1 MPTRDVVV
9 RHFSFMK
16 YHLKKTLALVLI
28 PLIIACTTEPEES
41 SRIIPTPGLFEV
53 LTATPIPEP
62 TQLPTQPPAPTVPPT
77 ATPTRVPT
85 ATPLPT
91 ATPVPLTPREFPTN
105 IDPNLVSERP
115 PEEEI
120 FAAWTEYLQDAEV
133 RFVGDSFGTHFCADG
148 NTYSTSSEYGDF
160 FWTPHEWD
168 VSRHPGL
175 AANEWQ
181 TVRTGP
187 WNWTFSRKDGKT
199 VRPLDRGDREVIV
212 GDSWKCTESL
222 VWEQVENA
230 PVSPWRIHDVHT
242 LDDDGS
248 IAFLHDGQIIKF
260 NPGGNWWVPFEQP
273 ELSGLWRM
281 RYVPIPRDS
290 RRQTGLIGFKG
301 DEMWWINPFDG
312 AIEPGPS
319 LGSTKSIFWLLSDV
333 EGEIYVGR
341 GTEAEFDEIYSPDD
355 DTWVQVE
362 PRLRDEGFLRFL
374 GSGANFH
381 GEQAFASNIQL
392 DEGRLMV
399 GDPQSGAPWDMWIY
413 EVETDTLTKTAE
425 SNAARNHG
433 KLLELAD
440 SKVLLYF
447 GEHQD
452 GFRRTVVNEYELYD
466 PVTDSWSTWES
477 AETIEDGW
485 AMSHAWSV
493 GDDGTILG
501 SFFHLDQEF
510 PGKFGVLNPATNV
523 WTYFDPPP
531 GDGGSLTVIPMTH
544 NRVMVLRELSLT
556 GTEAETWLIK
566 LP

>member
-9 RHFSFMK
+9 RHLSFMK
-16 YHLKKTLALVLI
+16 NLSKKTLALVLVMVT
-28 PLIIACTTEPEES
+28 IACTTEPDEP

-91 ATPVPLTPREFPTN
+91 ATPVPLTPRKFPAH
-105 IDPNLVSERP
+105 IDPDLVSERP

-133 RFVGDSFGTHFCADG
+133 RFVGDNFGTHFCADG
-148 NTYSTSSEYGDF
+148 NTYSPASEYGDF
-160 FWTPHEWD
+160 FWTPHEWKI
-168 VSRHPGL
+168 SRHPGL

-181 TVRTGP
+181 SASTGP

-199 VRPLDRGDREVIV
+199 VRRLDKGDREVVV
-212 GDSWKCTESL
+212 GDSWKCAESL

-242 LDDDGS
+242 LDDGS
-248 IAFLHDGQIIKF
+248 IAFLHDGQIVKF
-260 NPGGNWWVPFEQP
+260 NPGEGQWAPLDIP
-273 ELSGLWRM
+273 ELLGLSQM
-281 RYVPIPRDS
+281 RFIPTPRTTGK
-290 RRQTGLIGFKG
+290 QTSLVGIKG
-301 DEMWWINPFDG
+301 DEMWWVTWTG
-312 AIEPGPS
+312 VTQQGPS
-319 LGSTKSIFWLLSDV
+319 LGSTKTIFWLLSDA

-341 GTEAEFDEIYSPDD
+341 GTEAEFDEVYSPELDKW
-355 DTWVQVE
+355 TKVE
-362 PRLRDEGFLRFL
+362 PRLREEEFL
-374 GSGANFH
+374 GSLSSGANFH

-392 DEGRLMV
+392 DDGRLMV
-399 GDPQSGAPWDMWIY
+399 GDPQSGAPWDIWVY

-425 SNAARNHG
+425 SNVARDHG
-433 KLLELAD
+433 KLLKLAD
-440 SKVLLYF
+440 GNVLLYF
-447 GEHQD
+447 GELQD

-466 PVTDSWSTWES
+466 PVTDSWSMWEPV
-477 AETIEDGW
+477 ETIEDDW
-485 AMSHAWSV
+485 AMVNAWTI
-493 GDDGTILG
+493 GDDGKILG
-501 SFFHLDQEF
+501 FFFDLDQEF
-510 PGKFGVLNPATNV
+510 PEKFGVLNPATNE